1 MIRKFLTTIILSMLV
16 VSSVFAQ
23 NSILSWGGG
32 SYGRAYYNQSSY
44 GRGYYGRGY
53 YNQGSYGRVYYG
65 QGYCGV
71 AYGYRGLGGINLSE
85 EQLNEVNKIL
95 TPEQKELLNYYQ
107 QYGYYGKGY
116 FRDVNGIRGLGR
128 INLSEEQL
136 NKINNILTSEQREQL
151 NYCRLY
157 R

>member
-23 NSILSWGGG
+23 NSILSF
-32 SYGRAYYNQSSY
+32 GRGSY
-44 GRGYYGRGY
+44 GRGYYS
-53 YNQGSYGRVYYG
+53 QGSYGRVYYG

-85 EQLNEVNKIL
+85 EQLN
-95 TPEQKELLNYYQ
+95 
-107 QYGYYGKGY
+107 
-116 FRDVNGIRGLGR
+116 
-128 INLSEEQL
+128 
-136 NKINNILTSEQREQL
+136 KINNILTSEQREQL

>member
-32 SYGRAYYNQSSY
+32 SYGR
-44 GRGYYGRGY
+44 
-53 YNQGSYGRVYYG
+53 VYYG

-71 AYGYRGLGGINLSE
+71 TYGYRGLGGINLSE

>member
-23 NSILSWGGG
+23 NSIRSWGGG

-44 GRGYYGRGY
+44 GRGSYGRGY

-95 TPEQKELLNYYQ
+95 TPEQKELLN
-107 QYGYYGKGY
+107 
-116 FRDVNGIRGLGR
+116 
-128 INLSEEQL
+128 
-136 NKINNILTSEQREQL
+136 
-151 NYCRLY
+151 
-157 R
+157 